1 MLRQRFG
8 FGSKGMETGT
18 DVGLAALCSGVISPL
33 QLASL
38 ELFDHLASQRMRFP
52 PAQVNDPCRS
62 HIHPAT
68 PRVVGQPSETV
79 LYRELQGPRP
89 RDAALF
95 VYVARRQPRD
105 AEPDSLSYPRLAA
118 PYVVP
123 GRALRL
129 CPLHLVLIAA
139 RRFMLD
145 LARHTLGSLYEQ
157 LASGFCELVTNR
169 TIPTATSD

>member
-38 ELFDHLASQRMRFP
+38 ELFAHLASQRMRFP

-68 PRVVGQPSETV
+68 PSVVGQPSETV
-79 LYRELQGPRP
+79 LYRELPGPWP
-89 RDAALF
+89 SAAALF
-95 VYVARRQPRD
+95 VYTGKPTIL
-105 AEPDSLSYPRLAA
+105 PDSRGICPIRLLRFKSASGSPFTTVALAA
-118 PYVVP
+118 LERAKLSVGRRESRSWFTGRLWEYVSRV
-123 GRALRL
+123 
-129 CPLHLVLIAA
+129 
-139 RRFMLD
+139 
-145 LARHTLGSLYEQ
+145 
-157 LASGFCELVTNR
+157 
-169 TIPTATSD
+169 

>member
-38 ELFDHLASQRMRFP
+38 ELFAHLASQRMRFP

-68 PRVVGQPSETV
+68 PSVVGQPSETV
-79 LYRELQGPRP
+79 LYREFEAAASDRGGFRLVWLCLAGAQGSR
-89 RDAALF
+89 
-95 VYVARRQPRD
+95 VA
-105 AEPDSLSYPRLAA
+105 
-118 PYVVP
+118 
-123 GRALRL
+123 G
-129 CPLHLVLIAA
+129 
-139 RRFMLD
+139 
-145 LARHTLGSLYEQ
+145 
-157 LASGFCELVTNR
+157 
-169 TIPTATSD
+169 

>member
-89 RDAALF
+89 KDAALF
-95 VYVARRQPRD
+95 VYGG
-105 AEPDSLSYPRLAA
+105 
-118 PYVVP
+118 
-123 GRALRL
+123 GRW
-129 CPLHLVLIAA
+129 
-139 RRFMLD
+139 
-145 LARHTLGSLYEQ
+145 
-157 LASGFCELVTNR
+157 
-169 TIPTATSD
+169 PTRGA

>member
-1 MLRQRFG
+1 MLHQRFG

-79 LYRELQGPRP
+79 LYRELQGPRQ
-89 RDAALF
+89 
-95 VYVARRQPRD
+95 VRRGPFR
-105 AEPDSLSYPRLAA
+105 LRGTGSYGGPWQGSILAVSIQRTRFGS
-118 PYVVP
+118 P
-123 GRALRL
+123 
-129 CPLHLVLIAA
+129 CPQ
-139 RRFMLD
+139 FG
-145 LARHTLGSLYEQ
+145 LGSSRVSD
-157 LASGFCELVTNR
+157 AF
-169 TIPTATSD
+169 TSSTGRG